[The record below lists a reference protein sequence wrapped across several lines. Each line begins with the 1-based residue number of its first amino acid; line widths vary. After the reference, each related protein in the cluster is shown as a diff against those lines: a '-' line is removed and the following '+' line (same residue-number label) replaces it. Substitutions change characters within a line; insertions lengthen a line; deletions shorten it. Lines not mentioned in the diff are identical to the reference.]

1 MARDEMN
8 KEPSPAGGAPAMD
21 AVSRRLREYYDAVK
35 EEAIPDRLLDLL
47 EKLDEADR
55 NQRTGAGD
63 GHKS

>member
-8 KEPSPAGGAPAMD
+8 KAPSAGGEPAMD

-35 EEAIPDRLLDLL
+35 EEAIPDHLLDLL

-55 NQRTGAGD
+55 KQRTSSSD
-63 GHKS
+63 GHHS

>member
-1 MARDEMN
+1 MN
-8 KEPSPAGGAPAMD
+8 KEPSSAGGDQAMD

-55 NQRTGAGD
+55 SQRPVSSD
-63 GHKS
+63 GRKE

>member
-1 MARDEMN
+1 MARDEMS
-8 KEPSPAGGAPAMD
+8 KEPPSAGGDQAMD

-55 NQRTGAGD
+55 SQRAGPGD
-63 GHKS
+63 RRHE

>member
-8 KEPSPAGGAPAMD
+8 KPSSAGGEPAVD

-35 EEAIPDRLLDLL
+35 EEAIPDHLLDLL

-55 NQRTGAGD
+55 NQRTSSGD
-63 GHKS
+63 GRQS